1 MLRAHILTRKNN
13 FKSTPRIENIV
24 KVVTIII
31 PRHILRCENILSLT
45 NDLDLD
51 GQIIKHSNELKKISE
66 IIIINSFE
74 MTKYFSFVIVYL
86 WENRYQKLEKVGGQN
101 PIEPAKCG
109 CKYITVPISQI
120 LKKYIVC

>member
-1 MLRAHILTRKNN
+1 MKKHN
-13 FKSTPRIENIV
+13 V

-66 IIIINSFE
+66 IIIINSFGE
-74 MTKYFSFVIVYL
+74 MTKYFSFCNSIFMGKSL
-86 WENRYQKLEKVGGQN
+86 SKKLIKVGGQILLN
-101 PIEPAKCG
+101 QLSVVV
-109 CKYITVPISQI
+109 KYITVPY
-120 LKKYIVC
+120 LKF